1 MKTKSSFLCS
11 AALFLGAALFN
22 QSVHAQLTLS
32 GTQYTQ
38 NFDAISNGLP
48 DGWSLRIDATATA
61 LGTLTTDYSASGK
74 TWGDSGG
81 EFGNCASTVANSGTN
96 FTGDESTTI
105 QAGCTNR
112 ALAVRQTGSFGDP
125 GAAFVLNLAHTRG
138 MTNFQMGLDFLIL
151 SAQSRSTI
159 WTVDYAVGD
168 NPEQFT
174 PLATFADP
182 GAFGATHTD
191 LSFDTALDDQDANI
205 WIRIVALSATT
216 GSSSRDTFGIDNFSL
231 SWEGSVISPTAPSI
245 CRIQLMNGNAQIDF
259 TGDIGDSPSSFT
271 LQCASQ
277 ISDTFADTDAT
288 ITQISPGNFH
298 AECAMSESQQFYR
311 IKRP

>member
-1 MKTKSSFLCS
+1 MKTNVSFLCG
-11 AALFLGAALFN
+11 AALFLGAALLN
-22 QSVHAQLTLS
+22 QSVQAQLTLN
-32 GTQYTQ
+32 GTRYTE
-38 NFDAISNGLP
+38 NFDVISNGLP
-48 DGWSLRIDATATA
+48 DGWSLRTEGTATT
-61 LGTLTTDYSASGK
+61 LGTLTTSYSASGK

-96 FTGDESTTI
+96 FTGSESSAI

-112 ALAVRQTGSFGDP
+112 ALAIRQTGSFGDP

-151 SAQSRSTI
+151 SAQSRSTT
-159 WTVDYAVGD
+159 WTVDYAIGD
-168 NPEQFT
+168 NPDQFT
-174 PLATFADP
+174 PLTTFADP
-182 GAFGATHTD
+182 GVFGATHTD

-231 SWEGSVISPTAPSI
+231 SWEGNSVSPIRPSI
-245 CRIQLMNGNAQIDF
+245 GRIRLINGKAQIDF
-259 TGDIGDSPSSFT
+259 TGDTGDSPSSFT

-277 ISDTFADTDAT
+277 MSDTFADTEAA

-298 AECAMSESQQFYR
+298 AECALSELQQFYR